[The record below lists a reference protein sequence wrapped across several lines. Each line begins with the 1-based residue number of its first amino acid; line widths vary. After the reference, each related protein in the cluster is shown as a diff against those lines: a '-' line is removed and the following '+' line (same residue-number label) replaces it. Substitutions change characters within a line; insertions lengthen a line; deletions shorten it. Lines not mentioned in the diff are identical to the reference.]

1 VTRAANGLPANSID
15 SHVHFWDPGRP
26 DWYPYLAPSFD
37 LSSIGVSHGRDVRR
51 VYGLD
56 EHLANTVPAGIRATV
71 HINATGTPDA
81 FLPEMERVS
90 AIAESTTALCAIQG
104 KVDLTASPRE
114 IVALLD
120 EYQTFPLFRG
130 VRLLRVPDFSVGEVR
145 TVLDWLVEHRRT
157 LDLGVHPHEMA
168 GAIELLQHYPALDV
182 VVEHAGW
189 PRPADL
195 DDDRL
200 WREGM
205 AALAALGPQVR
216 CKISGL
222 SMALNSVDPERLRP
236 WITRPLELFGS
247 DRCMFGSNFPVDQG
261 VAGYADVLEAHLA
274 VLRGAGPRVVEDVF
288 VNTAARF
295 YGLVAADS
303 SGAARESEV

>member
-1 VTRAANGLPANSID
+1 MTRAVNGLPDNSID
-15 SHVHFWDPGRP
+15 SHVHFWDPSRP
-26 DWYPYLAPSFD
+26 DWYPYLAPNFD
-37 LSSIGVSHGRDVRR
+37 LSSIGVSHGRDVRS

-56 EHLANTVPAGIRATV
+56 EHLANTLPAGVRTTV
-71 HINATGTPDA
+71 HINATGAPEA
-81 FLPEMERVS
+81 FLPEMERIS
-90 AIAESTTALCAIQG
+90 TIAESTPALGAIQG
-104 KVDLTASPRE
+104 KIDLTASPRE

-130 VRLLRVPDFSVGEVR
+130 VRLLRVPDFSVAEVR
-145 TVLDWLVEHRRT
+145 AVLDWLVERQRT

-168 GAIELLQHYPALDV
+168 GAVEVLQHYPDLDV

-195 DDDRL
+195 DDDRQ
-200 WREGM
+200 WRDGM

-222 SMALNSVDPERLRP
+222 SMALNSVDPDRLRP
-236 WITRPLELFGS
+236 WIIRPLELFGS

-261 VAGYADVLEAHLA
+261 VAGYTDILEAHLA
-274 VLRGAGPRVVEDVF
+274 VLNGAGPGVVEDVF

-295 YGLVAADS
+295 YDLATAHS
-303 SGAARESEV
+303 SAAARKSEV